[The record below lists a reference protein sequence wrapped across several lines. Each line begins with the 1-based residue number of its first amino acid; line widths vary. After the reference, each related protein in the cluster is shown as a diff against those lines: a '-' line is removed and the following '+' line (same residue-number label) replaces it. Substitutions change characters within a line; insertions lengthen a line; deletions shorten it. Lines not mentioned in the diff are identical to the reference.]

1 MKKFTLALATLALS
15 VASMN
20 AADYYLIGGNLG
32 WAESNPAGKF
42 SPTSESGV
50 YELKLDKLSSGFKIN
65 DGTWTNDE
73 INFGSNG
80 ENLVVDVPYY
90 YGVGGSTGNI
100 NITGEVLNPTLVLN
114 INEGTLL
121 VKGESAE
128 AKYAYGIHGQIF
140 GDPNW
145 STENMT
151 DENGKWVLTAS
162 IVPGGFGIKVMD
174 PDSGAQVSDSDGS
187 NWYTSP
193 DGKVTVNTP
202 MTVVKSGGTNWTSDL
217 EGNYSFTFDPEAMT
231 LIIASAS
238 LWNDITADENAT
250 FAIYT
255 IEGNIVK
262 ASANVNDV
270 ENLENGMYI
279 INGEKVMICK

>member
-20 AADYYLIGGNLG
+20 ATDYYLIGGPLG
-32 WAESNPAGKF
+32 WTEGNPEGKF
-42 SPTSESGV
+42 TPTTESGV
-50 YELKLDKLSSGFKIN
+50 YELKLEKLTSGFKIN
-65 DGTWTNDE
+65 DGTWTNPDV
-73 INFGSNG
+73 NFGSNG
-80 ENLVVDVPYY
+80 EKRVVDVPYH
-90 YGVGGSTGNI
+90 YGVGGSTSDIIIDGQ
-100 NITGEVLNPTLVLN
+100 VMNPTLVLN

-121 VKGESAE
+121 VKGEGAE
-128 AKYAYGIHGQIF
+128 AKYAYGIHGEIF
-140 GDPNW
+140 GVSTW
-145 STENMT
+145 STEKMT
-151 DENGKWVLTAS
+151 NENGKWVLTAS
-162 IVPGGFGIKVMD
+162 IVPGSFGIKVMD
-174 PDSGAQVSDSDGS
+174 PDNDSQIYDPDGS
-187 NWYTSP
+187 NWYSSA
-193 DGKVTVNTP
+193 DGGTVTVNTP
-202 MTVVKSGGTNWTSDL
+202 MAVSKKGTNWTSDL
-217 EGNYSFTFDPEAMT
+217 EGNYSFTFDPDAMT